1 MKCDAKSLL
10 VGTNRTSLNFLW
22 GLFLAAIIGSYI
34 PVLQPIAPLVF
45 LYFFFSITIR
55 NQLSKKLNA
64 SLSEGDRFSNQL
76 RFDFLLIFIFI
87 GIISNFSFGK
97 HLGMIVL
104 FIWGIARLP
113 KLFNLRGRGK
123 L

>member
-1 MKCDAKSLL
+1 MINAYS
-10 VGTNRTSLNFLW
+10 
-22 GLFLAAIIGSYI
+22 
-34 PVLQPIAPLVF
+34 IAYGCKVRHKF